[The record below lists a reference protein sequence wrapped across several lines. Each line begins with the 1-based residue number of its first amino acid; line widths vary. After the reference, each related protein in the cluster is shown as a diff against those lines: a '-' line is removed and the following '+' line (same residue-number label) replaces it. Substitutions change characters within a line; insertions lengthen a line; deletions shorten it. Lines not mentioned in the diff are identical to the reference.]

1 LRFAADEFPARALLM
16 SDRAYRMEKLK
27 MRSLRLILLAVVVAI
42 CKTSAMAAQQT
53 IITIAQVERAPEL
66 DCATKLKGLITD
78 IDELLAK
85 NPRDLVDVYEV
96 FHRHFPI
103 NRCGVDEVSLIVKT
117 SRYFRSISMNGP
129 KEHVYSLSSETA
141 SSRGVAVSFGL
152 TDAGELV
159 LPFAI
164 WSPPFL

>member
-1 LRFAADEFPARALLM
+1 M
-16 SDRAYRMEKLK
+16 SK
-27 MRSLRLILLAVVVAI
+27 MRALRLITLATIVVGN
-42 CKTSAMAAQQT
+42 TSAVAAQHD
-53 IITIAQVERAPEL
+53 IITIAQLERAPEL
-66 DCATKLKGLITD
+66 DCATKLKGLIID

-85 NPRDLVDVYEV
+85 NPRNLNDVYAV
-96 FHRHFPI
+96 FHRYFPI

-129 KEHVYSLSSETA
+129 KMHAYSLNSETA

-159 LPFAI
+159 FPFAI
-164 WSPPFL
+164 WSPPSL

>member
-1 LRFAADEFPARALLM
+1 MADHA
-16 SDRAYRMEKLK
+16 DRIENSK
-27 MRSLRLILLAVVVAI
+27 MHSLRLILLAVVVVI
-42 CKTSAMAAQQT
+42 CDTSAMAAQPT
-53 IITIAQVERAPEL
+53 ITIAQLERAPEL
-66 DCATKLKGLITD
+66 DCATKLKGLIID

-85 NPRDLVDVYEV
+85 NPRNLVDVYEV

-103 NRCGVDEVSLIVKT
+103 NRCGMDEVSLIVKT

-129 KEHVYSLSSETA
+129 KMHVYSLNSETA

-159 LPFAI
+159 FPFAI
-164 WSPPFL
+164 WSPSFL